1 MNGNPQ
7 SIHIYALKSSTTEI
21 VLNIGSF
28 FSDVYILVFLYLK
41 ILLLWYLFYVVR
53 RYFRKSET
61 LWLGIQFV
69 AALLPGNKL
78 PRNEILLW
86 KEGTDKD
93 MKEQIL
99 SNLCSKID
107 EN

>member
-1 MNGNPQ
+1 M
-7 SIHIYALKSSTTEI
+7 YL
-21 VLNIGSF
+21 
-28 FSDVYILVFLYLK
+28 YILVLGQF
-41 ILLLWYLFYVVR
+41 LLWYLFYALR
-53 RYFRKSET
+53 RYFQKRET

-86 KEGTDKD
+86 TEGTDKD

>member
-1 MNGNPQ
+1 M
-7 SIHIYALKSSTTEI
+7 HL
-21 VLNIGSF
+21 
-28 FSDVYILVFLYLK
+28 YILVFGHR
-41 ILLLWYLFYVVR
+41 LLWYLFDLVHG
-53 RYFRKSET
+53 YFQKRET